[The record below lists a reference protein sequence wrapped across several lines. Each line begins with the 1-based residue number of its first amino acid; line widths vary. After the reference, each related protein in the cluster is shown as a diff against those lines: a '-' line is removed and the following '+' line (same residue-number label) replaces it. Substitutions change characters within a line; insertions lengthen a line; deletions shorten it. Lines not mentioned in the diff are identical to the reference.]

1 MGQERLRFREGEP
14 TVKKLLIVP
23 VAMALACGGT
33 SSGDFSKDS
42 ARNAMPNSVAMSTP
56 GGTASSA
63 QANPNA
69 LTATPAATSN
79 DFYFG
84 LTVSVAVVFNVPVAT
99 FLGLVDTITQAEPTS
114 CTSTS
119 CTWGPGSGAL
129 EANTY
134 KLVVSLDADGSYD
147 WELDGQAK
155 SKPASN
161 FVTIVSGKALP
172 SGTPHHGSGSFTV
185 NFDNANTLDGVLA
198 NSPTGKMVVS
208 SYSNV
213 GPAQLAVTYMGVTD
227 ASTGDAENIAYSYAD
242 NTTGGGDLQFA
253 VHNTTTADD
262 FSVHSRWKN
271 DGEGRSDVQG
281 SGGGLTVKDSDCW
294 GAAPFLNVYFTSS
307 ITVNA
312 PPFAG
317 PTTGNPSACAFS
329 DAAYSSL
336 TVQ

>member
-1 MGQERLRFREGEP
+1 M

-23 VAMALACGGT
+23 MAMALACGGT

-42 ARNAMPNSVAMSTP
+42 ARAAMPNSVAMNTP
-56 GGTASSA
+56 GGTSSAA
-63 QANPNA
+63 QANPND
-69 LTATPAATSN
+69 LTASPNAVSN
-79 DFYFG
+79 DFFFG
-84 LTVSVAVVFNVPVAT
+84 LTISVAVTFNAPVAV
-99 FLGLVDTITQAEPTS
+99 FLGLVETVTQAEPTN
-114 CTSTS
+114 CTPTS

-134 KLVVSLDADGSYD
+134 KLVVSMDADGSSYD

-155 SKPASN
+155 SRPSSA
-161 FVTIVSGKALP
+161 FVTIVSGVAKP

-198 NSPTGKMVVS
+198 TAPTGKMVVS

-213 GPAQLAVTYMGVTD
+213 GPAALAVTYTGATD
-227 ASTGDAENIAYSYAD
+227 SSTNGLENIAYSYAD
-242 NTTGGGDLQFA
+242 DSTGGGDLQFA
-253 VHNTTTADD
+253 VHNTKTADD

-271 DGEGRSDVQG
+271 NGQGRADVQG
-281 SGGGLTVKDSDCW
+281 AGGGLTIKDSDCW
-294 GAAPFLNVYFTSS
+294 GAAPFTNVYFTSN
-307 ITVNA
+307 ITVNS

-317 PTTGNPSACAFS
+317 PTTGSPTACAFS

>member
-1 MGQERLRFREGEP
+1 M
-14 TVKKLLIVP
+14 TVKKLLFVP
-23 VAMALACGGT
+23 LAVALACGGT
-33 SSGDFSKDS
+33 SSSEFSKDS
-42 ARNAMPNSVAMSTP
+42 ARSAMPNSVAMSTP

-63 QANPNA
+63 KANPDA

-79 DFYFG
+79 DFFFG
-84 LTVSVAVVFNVPVAT
+84 LTVSVAVVFNVPVAS
-99 FLGLVDTITQAEPTS
+99 FLGLVETITQAEPTS
-114 CTSTS
+114 CTQTS

-134 KLVVSLDADGSYD
+134 KLVVTLDADGSSYD
-147 WELDGQAK
+147 WDLDGAAK
-155 SKPASN
+155 SKPGSP
-161 FVTIVSGKALP
+161 FVTIVSGIAKP
-172 SGTPHHGSGSFTV
+172 SGTAHHGSGSFTV

-213 GPAQLAVTYMGVTD
+213 GPAQLSVTYTGNTD
-227 ASTGDAENIAYSYAD
+227 ANTGDPQNLAYSYAD
-242 NTTGGGDLQFA
+242 DTTGGGDLQFA
-253 VHNTTTADD
+253 VHNTTTGDD

-271 DGEGRSDVQG
+271 DGQGRADVKG
-281 SGGGLTVKDSDCW
+281 AGGGLTVQDSDCW
-294 GAAPFLNVYFTSS
+294 GAAPFTNVYFTSS

-317 PTTGNPSACAFS
+317 PTTGSATACAFG
-329 DAAYSSL
+329 DAAFSTL